1 MQIRECIIKNA
12 NYKLK
17 DIREIR
23 IRVNKPVILKNFS
36 NDIVIDNVNI
46 DKETISKIFEC
57 ICGNSIYAF
66 TDEIS
71 NGFVTIFRVNR
82 YIRMERFII

>member
-1 MQIRECIIKNA
+1 MEERIKNEILKYFPMQIRECIIKNA

-46 DKETISKIFEC
+46 DKETIINEIKNNN
-57 ICGNSIYAF
+57 NS
-66 TDEIS
+66 
-71 NGFVTIFRVNR
+71 NH
-82 YIRMERFII
+82 